1 MYSRQELF
9 RQLVLT
15 LVQNDNDELLNYLMK
30 NRQNVTDHELA
41 YYTSY
46 PKRTYED
53 YVEWQELGFNE
64 KENKW
69 LNNQELANNEKLE
82 NPSQLEIGN
91 QLFKELLLE
100 SKKNLNPTM
109 DFLLAK
115 EMVKYLN
122 WRVNLNEE
130 SPLVNY
136 NPPEEYQSAQDVDSS
151 DYETDSE
158 YEYVTDSE
166 DQDSEYE
173 SDVDQNDSEYEYEYV
188 TDSEYEEELESEED
202 QKMPVMDQLGD
213 DFPEQMLTT
222 VMTDVDR
229 YSWMN
234 LLNNWLNIGLGD
246 TNSNRV
252 LFSHLFN
259 GGFLSDDQWN
269 DIMLS
274 EEFWDLSVTCI
285 EQNNMDFFNLIP
297 PMLWSYDD
305 LFELVWKAC
314 EVRNDTFVRYVD
326 QVQPLFIHSFL
337 HSLIHPADDHTDF
350 DEDKLSKMVYLLN
363 TVPLIVRLNKKV
375 FKDMLKYDELWQP
388 LMNQPVYDQDKV
400 SQSIASYLVKSKQY
414 EKLAEFASKLK

>member
-274 EEFWDLSVTCI
+274 EEF
-285 EQNNMDFFNLIP
+285 
-297 PMLWSYDD
+297 
-305 LFELVWKAC
+305 
-314 EVRNDTFVRYVD
+314 
-326 QVQPLFIHSFL
+326 
-337 HSLIHPADDHTDF
+337 
-350 DEDKLSKMVYLLN
+350 
-363 TVPLIVRLNKKV
+363 
-375 FKDMLKYDELWQP
+375 
-388 LMNQPVYDQDKV
+388 
-400 SQSIASYLVKSKQY
+400 
-414 EKLAEFASKLK
+414 

>member
-151 DYETDSE
+151 DLMDPDPKKYLAKRAKHKKMIEKANA
-158 YEYVTDSE
+158 
-166 DQDSEYE
+166 E
-173 SDVDQNDSEYEYEYV
+173 SKK
-188 TDSEYEEELESEED
+188 L
-202 QKMPVMDQLGD
+202 
-213 DFPEQMLTT
+213 LTEI
-222 VMTDVDR
+222 R
-229 YSWMN
+229 
-234 LLNNWLNIGLGD
+234 NW
-246 TNSNRV
+246 
-252 LFSHLFN
+252 
-259 GGFLSDDQWN
+259 
-269 DIMLS
+269 
-274 EEFWDLSVTCI
+274 
-285 EQNNMDFFNLIP
+285 
-297 PMLWSYDD
+297 
-305 LFELVWKAC
+305 
-314 EVRNDTFVRYVD
+314 
-326 QVQPLFIHSFL
+326 
-337 HSLIHPADDHTDF
+337 
-350 DEDKLSKMVYLLN
+350 
-363 TVPLIVRLNKKV
+363 
-375 FKDMLKYDELWQP
+375 
-388 LMNQPVYDQDKV
+388 
-400 SQSIASYLVKSKQY
+400 
-414 EKLAEFASKLK
+414 EKR